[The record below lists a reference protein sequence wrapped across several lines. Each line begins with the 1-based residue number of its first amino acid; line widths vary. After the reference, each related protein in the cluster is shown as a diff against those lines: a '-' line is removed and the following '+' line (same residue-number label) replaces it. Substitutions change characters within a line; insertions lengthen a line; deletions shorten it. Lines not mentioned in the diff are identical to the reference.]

1 MGVGRQTS
9 HFLAPQKHV
18 LHSLPDV
25 PGGTDP
31 TAVTWTFSF
40 LSCLA
45 GPLPPSSLGS
55 PPKEPVSVPDGS
67 LHLHFAEAPKSAR
80 EHKNIFSP
88 FTVYNSSRHCE
99 EIERAA
105 ENF

>member
-1 MGVGRQTS
+1 MSPVESTPQQSPG
-9 HFLAPQKHV
+9 HFLFFPALLAP
-18 LHSLPDV
+18 SL
-25 PGGTDP
+25 
-31 TAVTWTFSF
+31 
-40 LSCLA
+40 LR
-45 GPLPPSSLGS
+45 SLGS

-80 EHKNIFSP
+80 ERKNIFSP